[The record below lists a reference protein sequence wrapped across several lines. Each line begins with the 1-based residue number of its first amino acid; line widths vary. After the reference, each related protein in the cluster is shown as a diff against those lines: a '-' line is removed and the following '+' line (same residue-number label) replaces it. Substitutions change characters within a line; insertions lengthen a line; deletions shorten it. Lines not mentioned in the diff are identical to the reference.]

1 MKQASISFS
10 IALMNPGWAS
20 VFMLAQAASLAIQAA
35 VSHSP
40 IATGNAISTGICSS
54 PLCVTVSLDSIAL
67 SESID

>member
-20 VFMLAQAASLAIQAA
+20 VFMPAQAASLAIQAA

-40 IATGNAISTGICSS
+40 IATGNAISTGICSFS
-54 PLCVTVSLDSIAL
+54 LCVAVRPSGRCYGGIR
-67 SESID
+67 